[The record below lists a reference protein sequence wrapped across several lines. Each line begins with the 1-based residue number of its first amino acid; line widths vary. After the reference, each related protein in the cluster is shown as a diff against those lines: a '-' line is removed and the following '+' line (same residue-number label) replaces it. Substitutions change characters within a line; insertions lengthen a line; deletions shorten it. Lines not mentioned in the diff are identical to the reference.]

1 MSFTYRGDEGAVLGL
16 VGIVAKRLK
25 QFVAD
30 EEGRGVKADRESDFQ
45 AATTAESPLMQRRH
59 LIPRGGVRCPRGH
72 SLSHKSIAQP

>member
-1 MSFTYRGDEGAVLGL
+1 MLGL

-59 LIPRGGVRCPRGH
+59 LIPRGGGGFDVLAGTPCRTKALLNHERGAT
-72 SLSHKSIAQP
+72 SL

>member
-1 MSFTYRGDEGAVLGL
+1 MLGL

-59 LIPRGGVRCPRGH
+59 LIPRGGGGSMSSRALPV
-72 SLSHKSIAQP
+72 AQKHCSTMKGEPPACN